1 MLPSE
6 RTFHARWQALWEKLE
21 PRLVLAWDKLLR
33 LVGIVL
39 RALWRVSV
47 WTWKML
53 KPVLR
58 TLWTL
63 LKCIPVVTRTSA
75 WGEARIA
82 VVREYAQRHIEVW
95 RTAWEEE
102 MRQPQ
107 VNAPRGKEIEFLP
120 AAIEVQE
127 APPSPLGRTIAR
139 TIAVV
144 FGFALLWALIGKID
158 IVAVAQG
165 KIVPNDRSKVIQ
177 PLENGVIQAIHV
189 RDGQRVQQGD
199 PLIEID
205 TTSGSDRER
214 FSNEHVAALIE
225 VARLRAL
232 MAGRNDFDAPP
243 GADAALV
250 QNQRRQLRDQLSEL
264 RSLQSKAE
272 AFRKLYDQQLASQL
286 QYFEAEQQR
295 AAKAQEHAAALS
307 AAETRAISLS
317 KELDKAQ
324 TRAHQQYLT
333 APISGVVQQ
342 LAVHTVGGV
351 VTPAQQ
357 LMVIAPVE
365 GGNLEIEAFIENKDI
380 GFVEE
385 NQPAEIKVESFPFTR
400 YGIIEG
406 RVISLSRDAVPL
418 EKVGY
423 VYAARVSMAKSSV
436 RVENDKD
443 VTLTPGMTVTVEIK
457 TGSRRLI
464 EYFLSPLLRGAQ
476 ESIRER

>member
-1 MLPSE
+1 MPSSE
-6 RTFHARWQALWEKLE
+6 PTLDSRWQKWWERLE
-21 PRLVLAWDKLLR
+21 PRLVWAWDKFLR
-33 LVGIVL
+33 FTGIVL
-39 RALWRVSV
+39 RALWRAVV

-58 TLWTL
+58 TFWIF
-63 LKCIPVVTRTSA
+63 LKRIPVVLRANA
-75 WGEARIA
+75 WMEARTA
-82 VVREYAQRHIEVW
+82 VVREYAKRHIEVW

-102 MRQPQ
+102 KRQSP
-107 VNAPRGKEIEFLP
+107 ADGPRGKEIEFLP

-139 TIAVV
+139 TLMTL
-144 FGFALLWALIGKID
+144 FGLALLWALIGKID

-214 FSNEHVAALIE
+214 FSNEHIAALIE

-232 MAGRNDFDAPP
+232 MAGKNDFDAPP
-243 GADAALV
+243 GADTALV
-250 QNQRRQLRDQLSEL
+250 QNQRKQLRDQLSEL
-264 RSLQSKAE
+264 RTLQTKAA
-272 AFRKLYDQQLASQL
+272 AFKQLYEQQLASQL

-317 KELDKAQ
+317 KELNKAT

-342 LAVHTVGGV
+342 LVVHTVGGV

-365 GGNLEIEAFIENKDI
+365 GSNLEIEAFIENKDI

-385 NQPAEIKVESFPFTR
+385 NQAAEIKVESFPFTR

-406 RVISLSRDAVPL
+406 KVISLSRDAVPL

-423 VYAARVSMAKSSV
+423 VYSARVSMERSSV

>member
-1 MLPSE
+1 MSSPE
-6 RTFHARWQALWEKLE
+6 RTLNSRWQKLWERFE
-21 PRLVLAWDKLLR
+21 PRLVWVWDKFLR
-33 LVGIVL
+33 FMGIAL
-39 RALWRVSV
+39 RALWRAAV
-47 WTWKML
+47 WTGKML

-58 TLWTL
+58 TFWTL
-63 LKCIPVVTRTSA
+63 LQRIPAVARAGT
-75 WGEARIA
+75 WIEARIA

-102 MRQPQ
+102 KRQSPA
-107 VNAPRGKEIEFLP
+107 NAPRGKEIEFLP

-127 APPSPLGRTIAR
+127 TPPSPLGRAIAR
-139 TIAVV
+139 TLMTL
-144 FGFALLWALIGKID
+144 FGLALLWALIGKID

-214 FSNEHVAALIE
+214 FSNEHIAALIE

-232 MAGRNDFDAPP
+232 MAGKKDFDAPP

-250 QNQRRQLRDQLSEL
+250 QNQRKQLRDQLSEL
-264 RSLQSKAE
+264 RSLQTKAE

-286 QYFEAEQQR
+286 QYLEAEQQR
-295 AAKAQEHAAALS
+295 AAKAQEHAAVLS

-317 KELDKAQ
+317 KELNKAE

-342 LAVHTVGGV
+342 LVVHTVGGV

-385 NQPAEIKVESFPFTR
+385 NQAAEIKVESFPFTR

-406 RVISLSRDAVPL
+406 RVLSLSRDAVPL

-423 VYAARVSMAKSSV
+423 VYSARVSMERSSV

>member
-1 MLPSE
+1 MSSPEPVPDSRWRKLC
-6 RTFHARWQALWEKLE
+6 ARLE
-21 PRLVLAWDKLLR
+21 PWLVRAWDKLLQFS
-33 LVGIVL
+33 GIAL
-39 RALWRVSV
+39 RALWRAVV

-58 TLWTL
+58 TFWAL
-63 LKCIPVVTRTSA
+63 LQRIPVILRANA
-75 WGEARIA
+75 WIEARTA
-82 VVREYAQRHIEVW
+82 VVREYAKRHIEVW

-102 MRQPQ
+102 KRQPP
-107 VNAPRGKEIEFLP
+107 VDGPRGKEIEFLP

-139 TIAVV
+139 TIAAV
-144 FGFALLWALIGKID
+144 FGFALLWALIGRID

-189 RDGQRVQQGD
+189 RDGQRVRAGD

-232 MAGRNDFDAPP
+232 MAGKNDFDAPP

-272 AFRKLYDQQLASQL
+272 AFKKLYDQRLASQL
-286 QYFEAEQQR
+286 QYFEAEQSR

-317 KELDKAQ
+317 KELNKAE

-333 APISGVVQQ
+333 APIGGVVQQ

-365 GGNLEIEAFIENKDI
+365 GGSLEIEAFIENKDI

-406 RVISLSRDAVPL
+406 KVLSLSRDAVPL

>member
-1 MLPSE
+1 MPSSE
-6 RTFHARWQALWEKLE
+6 HTLTSRWQKLWERFE
-21 PRLVLAWDKLLR
+21 PRLVWAWDKFLR
-33 LVGIVL
+33 FTGVVL
-39 RALWRVSV
+39 RALWRAAV
-47 WTWKML
+47 WTGQML

-58 TLWTL
+58 TFWTL
-63 LKCIPVVTRTSA
+63 LQRIPAVARVST
-75 WGEARIA
+75 WGAARIA

-102 MRQPQ
+102 KRQSPA
-107 VNAPRGKEIEFLP
+107 NPPRGREIEFLP

-139 TIAVV
+139 TLMTL
-144 FGFALLWALIGKID
+144 FGLALLWALIGKID

-189 RDGQRVQQGD
+189 RDGQRVQPGD

-232 MAGRNDFDAPP
+232 MAGKNDFDAPP

-250 QNQRRQLRDQLSEL
+250 QNQRKQLRDQLSEL
-264 RSLQSKAE
+264 RSLQSKAA
-272 AFRKLYDQQLASQL
+272 AFKTLYDQQLASQL

-317 KELDKAQ
+317 KELNKAQ

-342 LAVHTVGGV
+342 LVVHTVGGV

-385 NQPAEIKVESFPFTR
+385 NQTAEIKVESFPFTR

-406 RVISLSRDAVPL
+406 KVLSLSKDAVPL

-423 VYAARVSMAKSSV
+423 VYSARVSMAKSSV

>member
-1 MLPSE
+1 MPSSE
-6 RTFHARWQALWEKLE
+6 PTLDSRWQKLWEKLE
-21 PRLVLAWDKLLR
+21 PRLVWGWDKFLR
-33 LVGIVL
+33 FMGIVL
-39 RALWRVSV
+39 RALWRATI
-47 WTWKML
+47 WTGKML

-58 TLWTL
+58 TFWTL
-63 LKCIPVVTRTSA
+63 LKRIPVVARVDA
-75 WGEARIA
+75 WGAARIT
-82 VVREYAQRHIEVW
+82 VVREYAKRHIEVW

-102 MRQPQ
+102 KRQPQ
-107 VNAPRGKEIEFLP
+107 ANVPRGKEIAFLP

-127 APPSPLGRTIAR
+127 TPPSPLGRTIAR
-139 TIAVV
+139 TLMTL
-144 FGFALLWALIGKID
+144 FGLALLWALIGKID

-232 MAGRNDFDAPP
+232 MAGKNDFDAPP
-243 GADAALV
+243 GAEAALV
-250 QNQRRQLRDQLSEL
+250 QNQRKQLRDQLSEL
-264 RSLQSKAE
+264 RSLQTKAA
-272 AFRKLYDQQLASQL
+272 AFKKLYDQQLASQL

-317 KELDKAQ
+317 KELNKAE

-342 LAVHTVGGV
+342 LVVHTVGGV

-385 NQPAEIKVESFPFTR
+385 NQAAEIKVESFPFTR

-406 RVISLSRDAVPL
+406 KVLSLSRDAVPL

-423 VYAARVSMAKSSV
+423 VYSARVSMAKSSV